1 MSHHPADPPP
11 PGLPPAGWAP
21 ASEATNEAEHRVAWR
36 ARDLFFTLAG
46 GLALSILLIFPVLIV
61 AFGDAEVAPSMSAIG
76 GVGILVYI
84 GLAIAGWF
92 FALKRRGVGWREGGF
107 RRVSGATLLKM
118 IPVTLGL
125 MFLNAIVVGLSAQV
139 FGDVPTAQDQILGDA
154 TSITFDEFI
163 WLFALGAIA
172 APIVEEFLFR
182 GLLYPLLRGRMKVVV
197 AVAVSALL
205 FALLHFIPPL
215 IPALLMMGIVLAIL
229 VERYNSIVPAI
240 VVHALNNGAAL
251 IGLYLAIG
259 R

>member
-1 MSHHPADPPP
+1 
-11 PGLPPAGWAP
+11 
-21 ASEATNEAEHRVAWR
+21 
-36 ARDLFFTLAG
+36 
-46 GLALSILLIFPVLIV
+46 
-61 AFGDAEVAPSMSAIG
+61 
-76 GVGILVYI
+76 LVYI